1 MAWVGMLVTLV
12 AVGCARLAFGV
23 VLPEMKRDL
32 GLTYTQAGSLGT
44 LTALG
49 YLLLLLPAG
58 MLARRWSNR
67 GSVLVGLTLIMAAFL
82 SLWQVRAFG
91 PIQVLMALLGVG
103 TAFVFTPLIALL
115 TGWFPQ
121 RRGTVIGMATSG
133 VGLGVLLSGVLVP
146 RLALAHGP
154 ASWRLVWAIFAAL
167 SALSVLLTL
176 AVLRDPPARKAELQG
191 ASSGSWDV
199 YRHAG
204 VLRIGVGYGLGG
216 FAFSIQT
223 LFMLS
228 YMLSEGVAAGVA
240 GSLVALNGL
249 LSVGSGVGWGWL
261 SDRLGRGPAMM
272 LAASL
277 GLLATLLPTLWP
289 SLASFTVY
297 WVVIGLTISGLFTLF
312 QAAGT
317 EQVSRADVPV
327 ALSAITVFY
336 ALGQLIGPA
345 LAGRVIDS
353 AGGFQLTFLLTA
365 AALLLA
371 VGLTVSIHRST
382 RQG

>member
-1 MAWVGMLVTLV
+1 
-12 AVGCARLAFGV
+12 
-23 VLPEMKRDL
+23 
-32 GLTYTQAGSLGT
+32 
-44 LTALG
+44 
-49 YLLLLLPAG
+49 
-58 MLARRWSNR
+58 
-67 GSVLVGLTLIMAAFL
+67 
-82 SLWQVRAFG
+82 
-91 PIQVLMALLGVG
+91 
-103 TAFVFTPLIALL
+103 VFTPLIALL

-191 ASSGSWDV
+191 ASSRSWDV

-204 VLRIGVGYGLGG
+204 VLRVGVGYGLGG

-382 RQG
+382 RRG